1 MSHLERSTS
10 LAIVRMRT
18 ELSQLLARA
27 RAEHGE
33 GVISAAIV
41 VLIMAI
47 IGAAMWFAFNGIWES
62 SRDTIQSEVESIGG

>member
-1 MSHLERSTS
+1 MARVGRGIAAVWL
-10 LAIVRMRT
+10 RT
-18 ELSQLLARA
+18 AALGRTLLVRA

-47 IGAAMWFAFNGIWES
+47 LGAAMWVLFNDVFRSAG
-62 SRDTIQSEVESIGG
+62 DTIVDRVSEIGG